1 MMQYYTESRKKRDA
15 QLGAT
20 EVTKDVD
27 ATTIKSVA
35 LPKPSADAALAVTPS
50 HQTS

>member
-20 EVTKDVD
+20 EVTKDVGD
-27 ATTIKSVA
+27 TNSKTIA
-35 LPKPSADAALAVTPS
+35 PP
-50 HQTS
+50 